1 MSTQA
6 RFTDNV
12 GVFDQGRDNTHR
24 IRTEKTLTPAYAAS
38 IVVDTRDVSNTLVV
52 PAALTGALSITI
64 NVGTST
70 TPPFVGDVVDFMFV
84 ASGADRI
91 VTFST
96 GFASAGTLT
105 VVSAK
110 YGSIRFRFNG
120 TAWQESGRALTA

>member
-1 MSTQA
+1 MSTSA

-38 IVVDTRDVSNTLVV
+38 IAIDTRDVSNTLVV
-52 PAALTGALSITI
+52 PAALTGALSLTI
-64 NVGTST
+64 NVGSST
-70 TPPFVGDVVDFMFV
+70 TPPFVGDVVDFLFA
-84 ASGADRI
+84 ASGADRV

-96 GFASAGTLT
+96 GFATSGTLT

-110 YGSIRFRFNG
+110 YGSARFRFNG
-120 TAWQESGRALTA
+120 VAWVEVSRALTA